1 MLLGWQKTEPRG
13 LEGRRSSLKST
24 ITLADGTIRSVTL
37 QGVGCR
43 SGMCSRVRARSTN
56 AESMWLDGLVSV
68 STISSGDASGP
79 VETILRFKD
88 GAERHAS
95 IVSGNRV
102 LYLQRYLGFTEKL
115 DLGSLR
121 RIDFE

>member
-1 MLLGWQKTEPRG
+1 MV
-13 LEGRRSSLKST
+13 
-24 ITLADGTIRSVTL
+24 DGTIRSVTL
-37 QGVGCR
+37 QGVGCQ
-43 SGMCSRVRARSTN
+43 SGMCSRVRVRSTN
-56 AESMWLDGLVSV
+56 ADSVWLDGLVSV

-88 GAERHAS
+88 GAEGHAS

>member
-1 MLLGWQKTEPRG
+1 MPLGWQKTEPRG

-88 GAERHAS
+88 GAEGHAS